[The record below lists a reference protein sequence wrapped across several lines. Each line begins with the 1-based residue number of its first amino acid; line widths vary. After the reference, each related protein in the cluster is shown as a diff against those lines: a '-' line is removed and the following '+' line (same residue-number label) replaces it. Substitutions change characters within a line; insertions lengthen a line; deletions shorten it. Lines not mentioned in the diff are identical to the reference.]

1 MKKFFKTAIA
11 IFLMLGLCACASDGE
26 SEAESESSDYIIGV
40 NDPHAPVLSYC
51 FSRYLTDSETRTIA
65 EVFTGEEVTM
75 GHLIMRTQPNK
86 RAGMYF
92 FLMFGYEPDAIALG
106 CTFELSVD
114 NNKQPKP
121 QTYTFTVPETY
132 PTLREVKLGITG
144 KDWPSPDARVNAWKL
159 VLKAPD
165 GKILLE
171 EQSWLWG
178 MKYGNRSQKNADNL
192 LKEIPAK

>member
-1 MKKFFKTAIA
+1 
-11 IFLMLGLCACASDGE
+11 MLGLCACASDGE

-144 KDWPSPDARVNAWKL
+144 
-159 VLKAPD
+159 
-165 GKILLE
+165 
-171 EQSWLWG
+171 
-178 MKYGNRSQKNADNL
+178 
-192 LKEIPAK
+192 